1 MATRSRGMGA
11 ASVTALRR
19 PAAGGAAV
27 DQSLVTALAT
37 ENPGQGFQM
46 VRVSEVA
53 EHPDNPRGPLRDLEE
68 LAASIRSLGLRQ
80 PIVVVPV
87 AAFRDANP
95 DLRVPADTRWVVL
108 AGHRRRA
115 AALQAGVAE
124 VPAWVRADLATRTDA
139 AETFIV
145 ENVHRAALA
154 PLEEARVYSLLAD
167 LGSTQ
172 RQIASRSGVSQAH
185 VSKRL
190 ALLKLPQAIQDA
202 VATETLTVG
211 DALALAALPEDRQLR
226 TFHRAQQHRCP
237 VPTAIQQ
244 LEREDAVQR
253 EAHASRERAVGES
266 LVLLASSEQTGHRV
280 VGDSAEAEQLR
291 SEGRLF
297 AGIDAAGRFRYLT
310 SAAQGGVD
318 PDPDPDSASEA
329 GALVDSRLAALPI
342 ILMSASGDQLV
353 TALVDAALALGA
365 ANDTATIHVQR
376 SLSDSIGI
384 RKSDPLNWLDAV
396 GSADDSTQLKA
407 ALALSVTAALQA
419 PSAVGDAGTVAYRRL
434 MEQLDGAAQT
444 TNKPQPAAVAT
455 RGPRKSLR

>member
-1 MATRSRGMGA
+1 MGA

-19 PAAGGAAV
+19 PVAGGAAV

-53 EHPDNPRGPLRDLEE
+53 EHPDNPRGPLKNLEE

-95 DLRVPADTRWVVL
+95 DLPVPAGARWVAL

-190 ALLKLPQAIQDA
+190 ALLKLPQAVQDA

-211 DALALAALPEDRQLR
+211 DALALAALPEDRQLQ

-253 EAHASRERAVGES
+253 AAQASRERAAGES

-280 VGDSAEAEQLR
+280 VGDPAEAERLR
-291 SEGRLF
+291 SEGRLL
-297 AGIDAAGRFRYLT
+297 AGIDPAGRFRYLT
-310 SAAQGGVD
+310 SAAQGGAA
-318 PDPDPDSASEA
+318 PDPESES
-329 GALVDSRLAALPI
+329 GAVVDLRLAALPI
-342 ILMSASGDQLV
+342 IFMSASTDQLV

-365 ANDTATIHVQR
+365 KDPTSTINVQH

-384 RKSDPLNWLDAV
+384 RESDPLTWLDAV
-396 GSADDSTQLKA
+396 GSADESTRLKA
-407 ALALSVTAALQA
+407 ALALSVTAALRA
-419 PSAVGDAGTVAYRRL
+419 PSAVGDASTVAYRRL
-434 MEQLDGAAQT
+434 MEQLDGAPQT
-444 TNKPQPAAVAT
+444 MNEPPDTAVTT
-455 RGPRKSLR
+455 RRPKKSRR